1 MTLLVICVAIGS
13 VGSREKT
20 NTRRRRHK
28 SVATTTLVCTGQKS
42 LVLLMH
48 ERNVSIV
55 VAATAETRPTKRSQK
70 KNSP

>member
-20 NTRRRRHK
+20 NARRRRCHK
-28 SVATTTLVCTGQKS
+28 SVATTNGQKS

-48 ERNVSIV
+48 ERNVSIL